1 MVIGFGG
8 NGSAG
13 PLSGCAVVAM
23 KNVEAVAGAAM
34 VAALRGG
41 GIGVAGSTEV
51 TAEGIAGP
59 EYARPR
65 LGSGGERDAWE
76 EGKMA

>member
-1 MVIGFGG
+1 
-8 NGSAG
+8 
-13 PLSGCAVVAM
+13 M

-51 TAEGIAGP
+51 TAEGMEGIAGP